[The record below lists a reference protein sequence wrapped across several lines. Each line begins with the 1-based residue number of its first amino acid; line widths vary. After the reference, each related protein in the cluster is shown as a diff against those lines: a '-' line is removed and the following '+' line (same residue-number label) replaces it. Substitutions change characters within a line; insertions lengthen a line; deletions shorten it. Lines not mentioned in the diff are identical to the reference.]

1 MFLITYVLDGENNVC
16 IAFIWSKKL
25 KLYLK
30 NKVWRL
36 SWGGPKALGHC
47 CRSHYP
53 DRSRRHCLSHQ
64 RIQVRC
70 DETRLCMRL
79 HAGVGQERD

>member
-30 NKVWRL
+30 NKMSKLDSQKKQLR
-36 SWGGPKALGHC
+36 K
-47 CRSHYP
+47 
-53 DRSRRHCLSHQ
+53 Q
-64 RIQVRC
+64 KNK
-70 DETRLCMRL
+70 
-79 HAGVGQERD
+79 